1 MQQRRTLLG
10 MGVLMGIMSIL
21 GLGAGQTAS
30 ASAEAQTAYDFTFT
44 KLMEEGQLPLAEFKG
59 KVVLVVNTASECGF
73 TGQYAGLEKLY
84 ETYKDQGLVVI
95 GVPSN
100 DFGGQEPGSN
110 KQIAEFCELNYGVSF
125 PMAGKEVVSGA
136 QAHPFYKWA
145 KAKLGFG
152 TAPKWNFHKYVIS
165 RDGELVDYFN
175 STTAPDSPRLIKAVE
190 AELAKKS

>member
-1 MQQRRTLLG
+1 MRQRYACLVVG
-10 MGVLMGIMSIL
+10 GIVGILSIL
-21 GLGAGQTAS
+21 GLGAGRAI
-30 ASAEAQTAYDFTFT
+30 SAEAQSAYDFTFT
-44 KLMEEGQLPLAEFKG
+44 KLMEAGPLPLSAFKG

-84 ETYKDQGLVVI
+84 ETYKDQGLVVV

-110 KQIAEFCELNYGVSF
+110 KQIAEFCQLNYGVSF
-125 PMAGKEVVSGA
+125 PMAGKEAVSGA

-145 KAKLGFG
+145 KAELGFG

-165 RDGELVDYFN
+165 RDGKLVDYFN